1 MNKFLYIAIPL
12 TMAVTVAKSQ
22 EQRANILWI
31 TTDDQRADALECWN
45 RAMSGS
51 SQSALGYVSS
61 PNIDKLAAEGVLFT
75 HSYCNS
81 PLSGPSRA
89 SMHTGQYPHHTG
101 MFNFQLKHNEH
112 DNAQPIIPEVMREAG
127 YSTAAFGKLGY
138 YIYQYSEPMTF
149 RYPES
154 HYEQMVSERD
164 IEKSAIADFSY
175 PQVTKEATYE
185 KIEQWHYPN
194 GETISLELYRDDKDD
209 NDENRAKKREFYE
222 QHEVILSPRN
232 PTAMAL
238 GGQSPMPTEFTE
250 DGRILDVFSEYINNP
265 NSEYTSIAGK
275 KMRGADTSM
284 PQFINLGFHFPH
296 TPVMPSKE
304 YRDKFKDKKYI
315 IPEFDEAE
323 REKMPEQMKRWQT
336 NFSFSDFSEEEQQQM
351 IQDYYAFCAMGDQL
365 IGEAV
370 AEFKNYCEKNNQ
382 PYLIVYTCGDH
393 GWHLG
398 EQGAYFKWT
407 GYLKS
412 NETAVVVVS
421 SDKDKYPAGKV
432 VHDYVEYVDF
442 APTFY
447 ATAGYDL
454 NEERFDFL
462 DGRDLY
468 VTCNSLE
475 EPREYVLGEVN
486 VYGNRA
492 FLRSQDFAFSM
503 RSRKGW
509 NNPSLEDLPNS
520 NVKWPLEAPA
530 EEVEMGLYDLRVD
543 PYERNN
549 VAYNDDYKELAAWF
563 RTKLGNIV
571 LGDRRFEAVWDKKN
585 LYNISDFAVGS
596 DDKKLDIPQSI
607 IPAIK

>member
-1 MNKFLYIAIPL
+1 MNKFLYFAVPL
-12 TMAVTVAKSQ
+12 TMVSVTLKAQ
-22 EQRANILWI
+22 ESKPNILWI

-45 RAMSGS
+45 RAMRGE

-61 PNIDKLAAEGVLFT
+61 PNINDLAAEGVLFT

-112 DNAQPIIPEVMREAG
+112 DNAQPIIPEMMREAG
-127 YSTAAFGKLGY
+127 YSTASFGKLGY

-154 HYEQMVSERD
+154 HYEQAVSERD
-164 IEKSAIADFSY
+164 IEKSEIADFSY
-175 PQVTKEATYE
+175 PQIANDAPYA

-194 GETISLELYRDDKDD
+194 GETVSLELYQNDKDD
-209 NDENRAKKREFYE
+209 NDENRAKKSAFYDK
-222 QHEVILSPRN
+222 HEVIIPPFK

-238 GGQSPMPTEFTE
+238 AGESPMPTELTE
-250 DGRILDVFSEYINNP
+250 DGRILDIFSEYITNTNTP
-265 NSEYTSIAGK
+265 YTSIAGK
-275 KMRGADTSM
+275 KMTGADNSK
-284 PQFINLGFHFPH
+284 PQFIHLGFHFPH

-304 YRDKFKDKKYI
+304 YRDEFKKHRYE
-315 IPEFDEAE
+315 IPEFDQKDL
-323 REKMPEQMKRWQT
+323 EKMPDQMKKWQSS
-336 NFSFSDFSEEEQQQM
+336 FSFTEFTDEQQQQM
-351 IQDYYAFCAMGDQL
+351 IQDYYAFCAMGDSL

-370 AEFKNYCEKNNQ
+370 AEFKSYCEAHDQ
-382 PYLIVYTCGDH
+382 PYLIIYTCGDH

-421 SDKDKYPAGKV
+421 SDKEKFPAGKV
-432 VHDYVEYVDF
+432 VSDYVEYVDF

-447 ATAGYDL
+447 AAAGFDL
-454 NEERFDFL
+454 SEERFDFL

-468 VTCNSLE
+468 VTCNELE
-475 EPREYVLGEVN
+475 EPRDYVLGEVN

-492 FLRSQDFAFSM
+492 FLRSRDFSFSM

-509 NNPSLEDLPNS
+509 GNPSLTDLPNS
-520 NVKWPLEAPA
+520 NVKWPLECSA

-543 PYERNN
+543 PAERNN
-549 VAYNDDYKELAAWF
+549 VAYDEEYLQLAAWF
-563 RTKLGNIV
+563 REKLGNIV
-571 LGDRRFEAVWDKKN
+571 LGDRRFEAVWDEKN
-585 LYNISDFAVGS
+585 IYNVSDFALGA
-596 DDKKLDIPQSI
+596 DDKKLDIPEAI
-607 IPAIK
+607 IPKM